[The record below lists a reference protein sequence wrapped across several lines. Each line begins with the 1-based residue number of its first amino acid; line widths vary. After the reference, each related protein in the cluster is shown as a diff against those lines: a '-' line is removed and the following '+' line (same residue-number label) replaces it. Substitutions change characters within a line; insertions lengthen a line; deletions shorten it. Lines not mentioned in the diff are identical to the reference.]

1 MCPPKFM
8 LINREGF
15 VGELV
20 TGVHLG
26 HEIVE
31 FKIFDDRRTAATKTS
46 TLDVRGLLSSGC
58 PGKNLVRSLW
68 KVLLKVFWFVKAGH
82 LLRSQKQAIPKCW
95 KSSK

>member
-1 MCPPKFM
+1 MCPPKIM

-46 TLDVRGLLSSGC
+46 TLDVRG
-58 PGKNLVRSLW
+58 
-68 KVLLKVFWFVKAGH
+68 
-82 LLRSQKQAIPKCW
+82 
-95 KSSK
+95 